1 MFVQMTLKIQE
12 LCTGSCKVGPLFV
25 SSLTQVPAAVNE
37 N

>member
-12 LCTGSCKVGPLFV
+12 LCMGSWKLVPLFV